1 MHAPAPSTPTGQPPI
16 CRLNIRNG
24 PDPRCEGEQ
33 VMKDFTVLAGRLL
46 LALIFII
53 SGWGK
58 IKGYAGS
65 QQYMESMGVSGAL
78 LPLVIFVEL
87 GGGLAIAF
95 GLLTRLAAAG
105 LAVFCLLAAV
115 IFHNDFSNQMQFIS
129 FMKNLAIAGGFFVL
143 SIHGP
148 GALSLDAWRQRQT

>member
-1 MHAPAPSTPTGQPPI
+1 
-16 CRLNIRNG
+16 
-24 PDPRCEGEQ
+24 
-33 VMKDFTVLAGRLL
+33 MKDFTVLAGRLL

>member
-1 MHAPAPSTPTGQPPI
+1 
-16 CRLNIRNG
+16 
-24 PDPRCEGEQ
+24 
-33 VMKDFTVLAGRLL
+33 MKDFTVLAGRIL

-58 IKGYAGS
+58 ITGYAGS

-78 LPLVIFVEL
+78 LPVVIFVEL

-95 GLLTRLAAAG
+95 GLLTRIAAVG

-115 IFHNDFSNQMQFIS
+115 IFHTDFSNQMQFIS

-143 SIHGP
+143 SVHGP
-148 GALSLDAWRQRQT
+148 GAFSIDAWRQRPK